1 MNLLNLD
8 DIAAIVKEPRSYV
21 RTTLVRRP
29 DFPRPALVL
38 SQKIRKWA
46 QSDVEAWLEMQR
58 KKWAR

>member
-1 MNLLNLD
+1 MTLLSLD
-8 DIAAIVKEPRSYV
+8 DIAEIVKEPREYV
-21 RTTLVRRP
+21 RTSLVRRP

-46 QSDVEAWLEMQR
+46 AVDVDAWLETQR